1 LKFLVDHLPELAA
14 KARARVKRGYYD
26 SSGSPNASQRSLV
39 KTIQESRKTPVI
51 TEIKYAS
58 PSSGKIRESGNPLQI
73 AKAMLSGGA
82 CAISVLT
89 DPENFD
95 GNLETL
101 VTISRDTE
109 ALTIMKDIIVS
120 PEQLQAGA
128 RAGASAVVLISEVF
142 TGKLSNVGLDGMI
155 LEANR
160 LGLEVLVEANSAGE
174 FESLR
179 RLRPDLYGINNRN
192 LSTFQLDLSTTEKIL
207 AENIDMD
214 RPVVS
219 ESGIESPRDIRRLRT
234 AGATAFLVGTSIM
247 KSSDIEGKVKEL
259 VNA

>member
-1 LKFLVDHLPELAA
+1 MTFLVDHLPELAA

-26 SSGSPNASQRSLV
+26 NGGTANASPRGLV
-39 KTIQESRKTPVI
+39 KAIQESSKIPVI

-58 PSSGKIRESGNPLQI
+58 PSAGKIRESGNPLQI
-73 AKAMLSGGA
+73 ANAMLSGGA

-95 GNLETL
+95 GSLETL
-101 VTISRDTE
+101 AIISRDTE
-109 ALTIMKDIIVS
+109 APTIMKDTIVS
-120 PEQLQAGA
+120 PKQLQAGA
-128 RAGASAVVLISEVF
+128 RAGAIAAVLISEVF
-142 TGKLSNVGLDGMI
+142 SRKLSSVGLDSMI

-160 LGLEVLVEANSAGE
+160 LRLELLVEANSARE

-179 RLRPDLYGINNRN
+179 RFRPDLYGINNRN

-207 AENIDMD
+207 AENVDID

-219 ESGIESPRDIRRLRT
+219 ESGIESPQDIRRLRA
-234 AGATAFLVGTSIM
+234 AGAGAFLVGTSIM
-247 KSSDIEGKVKEL
+247 KSSDIEGKVREL

>member
-1 LKFLVDHLPELAA
+1 MTFLVDHLPELTA

-26 SSGSPNASQRSLV
+26 SSGNANAFRRSLV

-58 PSSGKIRESGNPLQI
+58 PSAGKIRESGNPLQI

-95 GNLETL
+95 GNLDTL
-101 VTISRDTE
+101 VTITE
-109 ALTIMKDIIVS
+109 EVQVPTIMKDIVVS
-120 PEQLQAGA
+120 PKQLQAG
-128 RAGASAVVLISEVF
+128 RRSGASAVVLISEIF
-142 TGKLSNVGLDGMI
+142 SRKLSNVGLDNMI

-160 LGLEVLVEANSAGE
+160 LGLEVLVEANSASE
-174 FESLR
+174 FDSLR
-179 RLRPDLYGINNRN
+179 RFRPNLYGINNRN
-192 LSTFQLDLSTTEKIL
+192 LSTFQLDLSTTENIL
-207 AENIDMD
+207 AESVDVD

-219 ESGIESPRDIRRLRT
+219 ESGIESPRDIRRLKA
-234 AGATAFLVGTSIM
+234 AGAEAFLVGTSIM
-247 KSSDIEGKVKEL
+247 RSFDIEGKVREL

>member
-1 LKFLVDHLPELAA
+1 MIFLVDHLPELTA

-26 SSGSPNASQRSLV
+26 SSGSANAPRRSLI
-39 KTIQESRKTPVI
+39 KAIRESRKTPVI

-58 PSSGKIRESGNPLQI
+58 PSAGKIRESGNPLQI

-82 CAISVLT
+82 CGISVLT
-89 DPENFD
+89 DPESFD

-101 VTISRDTE
+101 VTICRDTE
-109 ALTIMKDIIVS
+109 APTIMKDIIVS
-120 PEQLQAGA
+120 PKQLQAGA
-128 RAGASAVVLISEVF
+128 RARASAVVLISEVF
-142 TGKLSNVGLDGMI
+142 TKKLSNVGLDSMI

-160 LGLEVLVEANSAGE
+160 FGLEVLVEANSVGE

-179 RLRPDLYGINNRN
+179 RFRPDLYGINNRD

-207 AENIDMD
+207 AANVDMD

-219 ESGIESPRDIRRLRT
+219 ESGIESAQHIRRLKA
-234 AGATAFLVGTSIM
+234 AGAGAFLVGTSIM
-247 KSSDIEGKVKEL
+247 KSSDIEGKVREL
-259 VNA
+259 VSA

>member
-1 LKFLVDHLPELAA
+1 MTFLVDHLPELAA

-26 SSGSPNASQRSLV
+26 GSGNANAFRRSLV

-58 PSSGKIRESGNPLQI
+58 PSAGRIRESGSPLEI

-95 GNLETL
+95 GNLDTL
-101 VTISRDTE
+101 VTINKE
-109 ALTIMKDIIVS
+109 VQVPTIVKDIVVS
-120 PEQLQAGA
+120 PKQLQAGQ
-128 RAGASAVVLISEVF
+128 RAGASAVVLISEIF
-142 TGKLSNVGLDGMI
+142 SRKLSNVGLDSMI
-155 LEANR
+155 LEAKR
-160 LGLEVLVEANSAGE
+160 LGLEVLVEANSVSE
-174 FESLR
+174 FDSLR
-179 RLRPDLYGINNRN
+179 RFRPDLYGINNRN

-207 AENIDMD
+207 AENVDIDK
-214 RPVVS
+214 PVVC
-219 ESGIESPRDIRRLRT
+219 ESGIESAHHIRRLKA
-234 AGATAFLVGTSIM
+234 AGAGAFLVGTSIM
-247 KSSDIEGKVKEL
+247 KSSDIEGKVREL

>member
-1 LKFLVDHLPELAA
+1 MIDHLPELAA
-14 KARARVKRGYYD
+14 RARARVRRSYYD
-26 SSGSPNASQRSLV
+26 NVRTADNSPRNLV
-39 KTIQESRKTPVI
+39 KAIQENRTTPVI

-58 PSSGKIRESGNPLQI
+58 PSVGKIRESGNPLQI

-101 VTISRDTE
+101 VTISQDTE
-109 ALTIMKDIIVS
+109 VPTIMKDIVVS
-120 PEQLQAGA
+120 PKQLQAGK
-128 RAGASAVVLISEVF
+128 RAGASAVVLISEIF
-142 TGKLSNVGLDGMI
+142 SRKLSNVGLDSMV

-160 LGLEVLVEANSAGE
+160 LGLEVLLEANSTGE
-174 FESLR
+174 FENLR
-179 RLRPDLYGINNRN
+179 RFRPDLYGINNRN

-207 AENIDMD
+207 AENTDLD
-214 RPVVS
+214 RPIVS
-219 ESGIESPRDIRRLRT
+219 ESGIESPHDIRRLKA
-234 AGATAFLVGTSIM
+234 AGAGAFLVGTSIM
-247 KSSDIEGKVKEL
+247 KSSDIEGKVREL

>member
-1 LKFLVDHLPELAA
+1 LTFLVDHLPELAT
-14 KARARVKRGYYD
+14 KARGRVTRGYYNND
-26 SSGSPNASQRSLV
+26 GTANASPRSLT
-39 KTIQESRKTPVI
+39 KAIQKSRKTPVI

-58 PSSGKIRESGNPLQI
+58 PSAGRIRESGSPLQI

-82 CAISVLT
+82 CGISVLT

-101 VTISRDTE
+101 VAISGEIE
-109 ALTIMKDIIVS
+109 APTIMKDIIVS
-120 PEQLQAGA
+120 PKQLHAAA
-128 RAGASAVVLISEVF
+128 RAGASAVVLISEIF
-142 TGKLSNVGLDGMI
+142 SRRLSSVGLDSMI

-160 LGLEVLVEANSAGE
+160 LGLELLVEANSASE

-179 RLRPDLYGINNRN
+179 RFRPDLYGINNRN

-207 AENIDMD
+207 AENLDMD

-219 ESGIESPRDIRRLRT
+219 ESGIESPHDIRRLKA
-234 AGATAFLVGTSIM
+234 AGAEAFLVGTSIM
-247 KSSDIEGKVKEL
+247 KSSDIEGTVREL